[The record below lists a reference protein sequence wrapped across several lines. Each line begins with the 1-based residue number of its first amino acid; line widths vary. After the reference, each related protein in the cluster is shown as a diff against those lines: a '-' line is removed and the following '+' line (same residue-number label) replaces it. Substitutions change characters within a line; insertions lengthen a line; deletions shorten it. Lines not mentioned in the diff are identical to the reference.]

1 MIKWSNRGTLRL
13 RQCRDYIAA
22 ESCDWAT
29 AWRWEDK
36 VLESVEHLSDFPESG
51 VVVRELCRND
61 IRQILLGDY
70 RIIYRVKAQQC
81 EIISV
86 RHSRFL
92 ISSIHSL

>member
-22 ESCDWAT
+22 ESYDWAT

-51 VVVRELCRND
+51 VVVR
-61 IRQILLGDY
+61 
-70 RIIYRVKAQQC
+70 
-81 EIISV
+81 
-86 RHSRFL
+86 
-92 ISSIHSL
+92 